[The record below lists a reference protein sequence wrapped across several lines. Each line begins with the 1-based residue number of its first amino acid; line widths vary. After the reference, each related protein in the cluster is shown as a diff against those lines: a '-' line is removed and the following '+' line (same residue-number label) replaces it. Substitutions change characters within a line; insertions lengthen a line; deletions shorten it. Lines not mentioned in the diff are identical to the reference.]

1 LGHPVFL
8 AAAMTSSRAEP
19 AVAVAGKLAPSSR
32 TLSMASS
39 ASGNSS
45 MTLGTAMSC
54 ATPGY
59 VGFAPAP
66 MNCARISAMN
76 SLTNNPSE
84 VASDGAAWGTGVS
97 CDFVFS
103 SMDVLS
109 PFMVFWLYRRG
120 SWLALVCLQTQQMR
134 TDASHQRR
142 SPLKEFV

>member
-1 LGHPVFL
+1 LGQPVFR

-45 MTLGTAMSC
+45 MTFDTAMSC
-54 ATPGY
+54 PTPGY
-59 VGFAPAP
+59 IGVAPLP

-84 VASDGAAWGTGVS
+84 VVSDGAEVETGVS
-97 CDFVFS
+97 ADFVFS
-103 SMDVLS
+103 NMDVLS
-109 PFMVFWLYRRG
+109 PFYGF
-120 SWLALVCLQTQQMR
+120 LALSTWQLAGASLPANT
-134 TDASHQRR
+134 TDAH
-142 SPLKEFV
+142 